1 MKLIRYSFKFC
12 GPQPMDEPWISYEYT
27 IYPEGRIVRKRL
39 ADEKVTS
46 RRYFHVSPE
55 EVSTLLERV
64 KANEGG
70 PNQLCDAMD
79 AAQIV
84 NDDGTIIGFDP
95 SPVCLS
101 VFIDTL
107 GHRR

>member
-1 MKLIRYSFKFC
+1 MKLIRYSFKLC
-12 GPQPMDEPWISYEYT
+12 GPQPMDEPWISYEYE
-27 IYPEGRIVRKRL
+27 IYPEGRVVRKRL

-46 RRYFHVSPE
+46 RRYFHVSQA
-55 EVSTLLERV
+55 EVSTLLEKV

-79 AAQIV
+79 AAQVV
-84 NDDGTIIGFDP
+84 NDDGTIIEFDP

-101 VFIDTL
+101 AFVESL
-107 GHRR
+107 VHRP